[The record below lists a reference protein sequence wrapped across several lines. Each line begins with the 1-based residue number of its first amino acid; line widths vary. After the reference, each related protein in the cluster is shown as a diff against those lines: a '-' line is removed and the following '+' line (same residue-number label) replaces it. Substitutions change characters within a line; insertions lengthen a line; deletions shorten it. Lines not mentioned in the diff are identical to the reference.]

1 MNNRKDKD
9 RMMEKTL
16 TISVACYNVGHFL
29 RRTLDSLIA
38 PEIMDELEVL
48 IVNDGSSDNTAEIAR
63 EYEEKYPDT
72 FRLVDKANGGYGST
86 LNYSMPVA
94 RGRYFK
100 QLDGDDW
107 YHTEGL
113 VRLVRFLRTATA
125 DIVLNGR
132 TEVNQK
138 GEEKHTVNLWDTL
151 YAEKY
156 DGRTVRL
163 NKLEPFVYGIWVVT
177 YRTGLLREHPFSL
190 PEKQLYTD
198 RMFIT
203 YPIPWIR
210 TVAFQNYDVYCYR
223 TGHEGQSVSKANR
236 IRHASEAIN
245 GFTTLLDH
253 YEQLGGMPRTNR
265 AFLDL
270 RMSRY
275 YNNVLQTIL
284 MLPAS
289 NDAMYQIR
297 ELDRRVYQVSER
309 LYRVC
314 GENNRMLR
322 SFRKY
327 SYRLYW
333 IRKMKT
339 VKNWA

>member
-1 MNNRKDKD
+1 MDKENI
-9 RMMEKTL
+9 MEKTL
-16 TISVACYNVGHFL
+16 TISIACYNVGQFL
-29 RRTLDSLIA
+29 RKTLDSLIA

-48 IVNDGSSDNTAEIAR
+48 IVNDGSSDDTAAIAR
-63 EYEEKYPDT
+63 GYEERYPQT

-86 LNYSMPVA
+86 LNYSMPA
-94 RGRYFK
+94 AKGRYFK

-107 YHTEGL
+107 YDTEGL

-132 TEVNQK
+132 TEVDQD
-138 GEEKHTVNLWDTL
+138 GAVKHTENLWETL
-151 YAEKY
+151 YADKY
-156 DGRTVRL
+156 DGQTVRL
-163 NKLEPFVYGIWVVT
+163 SQLDPFIFGIWVVT
-177 YRTGLLREHPFSL
+177 FRTALLQEHPFSL

-198 RMFIT
+198 RLFVT

-223 TGHEGQSVSKANR
+223 TGHEGQSVSTENR
-236 IRHASEAIN
+236 IRHAKEAIS
-245 GFTTLLDH
+245 GFETLLDY
-253 YEQLGGMPRTNR
+253 YEQLGGMPRSNR
-265 AFLDL
+265 EFLDL
-270 RMSRY
+270 RVSRY

-289 NDAMYQIR
+289 MNAMRQIR
-297 ELDRRVYQVSER
+297 DLDRRIRSVSEK

-314 GENNRMLR
+314 GDNNRMLR

-327 SYRLYW
+327 TYGLYW
-333 IRKMKT
+333 LRKMRK

>member
-1 MNNRKDKD
+1 
-9 RMMEKTL
+9 MEKTL
-16 TISVACYNVGHFL
+16 TISVACYNVGQFL
-29 RRTLDSLIA
+29 RKTLDSLIA

-48 IVNDGSSDNTAEIAR
+48 VVNDGSSDGTAEIAR
-63 EYEEKYPDT
+63 EYEEKYPQT

-86 LNYSMPVA
+86 LNYSMPAA

-107 YHTEGL
+107 YNTEGL

-132 TEVNQK
+132 TEVDQE
-138 GEEKHTVNLWDTL
+138 GVAMHTVNVWDSL

-156 DGRTVRL
+156 DGQTVRL
-163 NKLEPFVYGIWVVT
+163 STLEPFVYGIWVVT
-177 YRTGLLREHPFSL
+177 YRTALLQEHPFTL

-210 TVAFQNYDVYCYR
+210 TVAFQNFDVYCYR
-223 TGHEGQSVSKANR
+223 TGHEGQSVSTENR
-236 IRHASEAIN
+236 IRHAREAIS
-245 GFTTLLDH
+245 GFETLLDY
-253 YEQLGGMPRTNR
+253 YEQLGGMPRSNR
-265 AFLDL
+265 EFLDL
-270 RMSRY
+270 RVSRY

-289 NDAMYQIR
+289 MKAMRQIR
-297 ELDRRVYQVSER
+297 DLDRRVRDVSGR

-322 SFRKY
+322 NFRKFTY
-327 SYRLYW
+327 GLYW
-333 IRKMKT
+333 IRKMKK

>member
-1 MNNRKDKD
+1 
-9 RMMEKTL
+9 MEKTL
-16 TISVACYNVGHFL
+16 TISVACYNVGQFL
-29 RRTLDSLIA
+29 RKTLDSLIA

-48 IVNDGSSDNTAEIAR
+48 VVNDGSSDDTAEIAR
-63 EYEEKYPDT
+63 EYEEKYPQT

-86 LNYSMPVA
+86 LNYSIPAA

-107 YHTEGL
+107 YNTDGL

-132 TEVNQK
+132 TEVDQE
-138 GEEKHTVNLWDTL
+138 GVARHTVNVWDSL

-156 DGRTVRL
+156 DGQTVRL
-163 NKLEPFVYGIWVVT
+163 STLEPFVYGIWVVT
-177 YRTGLLREHPFSL
+177 YRTALLQEHPFTL

-223 TGHEGQSVSKANR
+223 TGHEGQSVSTENR
-236 IRHASEAIN
+236 IRHAREAIS
-245 GFTTLLDH
+245 GFETLLDY
-253 YEQLGGMPRTNR
+253 YEQLGGMPRSNR
-265 AFLDL
+265 EFLDL
-270 RMSRY
+270 RVSRY

-289 NDAMYQIR
+289 MKAMRQIR
-297 ELDRRVYQVSER
+297 DLDRRVRDVSGR

-322 SFRKY
+322 NFRKY
-327 SYRLYW
+327 TYGLYW
-333 IRKMKT
+333 IRKLKK
-339 VKNWA
+339 VENWA